1 MRIHCRGGETQQA
14 TATDKGRSCFTVSGW
29 WQNPCVWHFRRNRLS
44 VRVPQASV
52 RRRRFVSV
60 ATQAKPQRRRSQRR
74 ATRANVAVYQAV
86 SREISSLLFPVRR
99 LWNYPR
105 HKRRDFDTELKTE
118 TRVRAC
124 LCRYLACRTARMQA
138 SKRGLLIIQVL
149 LWNWLWSASV
159 AENPPGLCE
168 DLPALTGRDFV
179 ALTANTTR
187 LTVERSRHLTADLK
201 IVQVFQDD
209 ALLHQETVKV
219 RRVDEAVSCDHQ
231 HAVGDYRLWVLKR
244 HSSGNLTAK
253 VSVEVTQTWARAV
266 LHAMTGKELKHLELM
281 HSKTSFLSTFEI
293 ACKAQY
299 LLLVCLLCSTRI
311 YNSLSRALF
320 RVRNWDY

>member
-1 MRIHCRGGETQQA
+1 
-14 TATDKGRSCFTVSGW
+14 
-29 WQNPCVWHFRRNRLS
+29 
-44 VRVPQASV
+44 
-52 RRRRFVSV
+52 
-60 ATQAKPQRRRSQRR
+60 
-74 ATRANVAVYQAV
+74 
-86 SREISSLLFPVRR
+86 
-99 LWNYPR
+99 
-105 HKRRDFDTELKTE
+105 
-118 TRVRAC
+118 
-124 LCRYLACRTARMQA
+124 MQA

-266 LHAMTGKELKHLELM
+266 LHAMTGKELKHLELI

-293 ACKAQY
+293 ASKAQY
-299 LLLVCLLCSTRI
+299 LLLVCLRSLVFSAALEFTTLCPVRCLGLETEIIRCGFEPLLTITQQKQTRTWWKCLE
-311 YNSLSRALF
+311 NGFQPR
-320 RVRNWDY
+320 RHVVRRLPK